1 MAPDLLF
8 LHVLHRMTAPARPAP
23 PCGTDDG
30 ELSSPPKP
38 PRRPEHIIP
47 AKAGI
52 QDTHHPLSNT
62 PLSLRGGAAP
72 TWQSQPPA
80 HPVPPRRPFTLSPP
94 SYPRSLHVQDRQTP
108 PPRRPKHVIP
118 AKAVIQNTHH
128 PLSNT
133 PLSLR
138 GGASPTWQSQP
149 PAHPVPPR
157 RPFTLSPPSYPQSL
171 HVPDLQTALPPHA
184 VIPAG
189 PLPLKSCQD
198 NLLLKSGPITLTSG
212 PSFSVYIR
220 ANPWF
225 LLSSP
230 DS

>member
-30 ELSSPPKP
+30 ELSSPPPP
-38 PRRPEHIIP
+38 PRRPEHVIP

-52 QDTHHPLSNT
+52 QD
-62 PLSLRGGAAP
+62 
-72 TWQSQPPA
+72 
-80 HPVPPRRPFTLSPP
+80 
-94 SYPRSLHVQDRQTP
+94 
-108 PPRRPKHVIP
+108 
-118 AKAVIQNTHH
+118 THH